1 MSDIDR
7 FSTGHWENL
16 LESID
21 LEIAQTAIVCHVKLL
36 EPGVAEALLARDPLV
51 WDTAHATA
59 LEKLR
64 GLLVMHFTTTR
75 TISECCG
82 ADEAREIAD
91 RVRAHLRGRVG
102 KQLGEPAA

>member
-7 FSTGHWENL
+7 FSSDHWEGL
-16 LESID
+16 LGAID
-21 LEIAQTAIVCHVKLL
+21 LEIAQTAIMCHVKLL
-36 EPGVAEALLARDPLV
+36 APGVAEAVLARDPLV
-51 WDTAHATA
+51 WDASQAVA

-64 GLLVMHFTTTR
+64 GLLVMHFTTTQ

-82 ADEAREIAD
+82 VEEATGIAD

-102 KQLGEPAA
+102 TQLGEPAT